1 MAEQEI
7 KVTQNRIAVIIG
19 KNGKTK
25 RTIEKSTETS
35 LKIDSEEGLV
45 TVSGEDPVNVLNTSQ
60 IIRAINRG
68 FSPKRALTL
77 LDDEDMMLDIIDL
90 TAYCN
95 TTKQMERIRGRI
107 IGREGKSREQIED
120 MTGAIMSVLGKT
132 VAIIGEVEQVRN
144 TRTAVEMLIEGLPHE
159 SVFSFLDKKNKE
171 AKQNML
177 EYYY

>member
-19 KNGKTK
+19 RNGKTK
-25 RTIEKSTETS
+25 RTIEKKTGTS
-35 LKIDSEEGLV
+35 VEINSDEGLI
-45 TVSGEDPVNVLNTSQ
+45 TVSSDDAISVLKCAD

-68 FSPKRALTL
+68 FSPQRAFTL
-77 LDDEDMMLDIIDL
+77 LEDEDMMLDIIDL

-107 IGREGKSREQIED
+107 IGREGKSREQIEN

-171 AKQNML
+171 SKQNML